1 MGSLLLQAGLKF
13 DAVYRQTTSSTPS
26 TLAGLRLQQGVIPG
40 MMDDD
45 ARSYSSVGSGGSGR
59 GPKPIATRLH
69 RWFWQQ
75 L

>member
-1 MGSLLLQAGLKF
+1 MGSLLLQAGLKL
-13 DAVYRQTTSSTPS
+13 DAVDRQAISSTPS
-26 TLAGLRLQQGVIPG
+26 MLAGMPLQPGALPG

-45 ARSYSSVGSGGSGR
+45 ARSYSSVGSAGSGR
-59 GPKPIATRLH
+59 GAKPIATRLH